1 MALPI
6 VNSSRYTTTI
16 PSTGV
21 EVEYRPYLVKEE
33 KILMIA
39 MESKDNVAITKAVKD
54 VIKACVIGEVD
65 VNRLATFDLEFLFL
79 KLRAKSVGE
88 VAEISLKCVEC
99 DHPNEVSLNLDKLEV
114 KGLTEGQDNVIQIT
128 DTVGITMRYPSVSDV
143 SGINPEDLGKIS
155 VVMKL
160 IVGCMENIFDADAVY
175 ACKDETTKSVQDFLD
190 SLNSA
195 QFKKIAEFLQ
205 QIPAI
210 SETIQFTC
218 TECKHENELELRG
231 LESFFS

>member
-54 VIKACVIGEVD
+54 VIKACVIGDID

-88 VAEISLKCVEC
+88 VAEISLKCSEC
-99 DHPNEVSLNLDKLEV
+99 ETPNEMTINLDELEV
-114 KGLTEGQDNVIQIT
+114 KGLEDHDNVIQIT
-128 DTVGITMRYPSVSDV
+128 DTVGITMRYPSVADV
-143 SGINPEDLGKIS
+143 AGVNPEDLGKVNVI
-155 VVMKL
+155 MKL
-160 IVGCMENIFDADAVY
+160 IVSCMESIFDADAVY
-175 ACKDETTKSVQDFLD
+175 ACKDESTKNVQDFLD
-190 SLNSA
+190 SLNSS
-195 QFKKIAEFLQ
+195 QFRKIAEFLQ
-205 QIPAI
+205 KIPAI
-210 SETIQFTC
+210 SETLNFK
-218 TECKHENELELRG
+218 CKSCNHENELELKG